1 MIVHARVRSGR
12 FVIEE
17 PTDLPDGTEVTL
29 EVVEDVLDAEMPKA
43 ERAELERSIA
53 TAREQWRRGEGIDG
67 DEYLAKLTGTRR

>member
-29 EVVEDVLDAEMPKA
+29 EVVEDVLDGEMSKPD
-43 ERAELERSIA
+43 RAELERSIA
-53 TAREQWRRGEGIDG
+53 IAREQWRRGEGMDG
-67 DEYLAKLTGTRR
+67 DEYLAKLGSSRR

>member
-12 FVIEE
+12 FVVEE

-29 EVVEDVLDAEMPKA
+29 ELVEDVLDAEMSQP

-53 TAREQWRRGEGIDG
+53 IAREQWRHGEGVDG
-67 DEYLAKLTGTRR
+67 DEYLAKLTCSRR